1 MEGQVSWEWFG
12 SLMRLSSAGFQ
23 IMADE
28 YGSGAWRQTGT
39 F

>member
-12 SLMRLSSAGFQ
+12 SLIRLSSAGFQ

-28 YGSGAWRQTGT
+28 YGSRVWRQTGT